1 METETTLNRSADH
14 GAGPDHTYQDHHSNE
29 HDHDHH
35 HHDHDDDDH
44 DHDHAAGPGE
54 YVRLGVMALIIIA
67 SLTGWWRSFMDR
79 DWLAFA
85 GTVIGGFPIY
95 KEAWENLLK
104 RRMTMELSMT
114 IALVAALAIGQFF
127 TAIVIAFFVLF
138 AELLEGYTVGGGR
151 KAIQKLIDALPRQV
165 TVRRDGRE
173 QQLSADSLTPGETIV
188 IRPGER
194 IPVDGIVVKG
204 ASFVDQSSITGESLP
219 VEKVESAK
227 VFAGT
232 INKNGVLE
240 VSVERVGRDTTF
252 GKIIQVV
259 EQAEKSKAPVERI
272 ADRLAA
278 GLVYFAF
285 GAAVLTFLVTR
296 NLTATIAV
304 IIVAGAC
311 GVAAGTPLAILAGI
325 GSAARRGIIVKGGLY
340 LEKLAEIDT
349 IVLDK
354 TGTLTLGV
362 PEVTGVHV
370 ANGITEETVLLNAAI
385 AEQHSEHPLG
395 EAIVRAAK
403 NRQLSWPQYSDLRYV
418 PGKGLSCRDGANQIT
433 VGTATFL
440 EENGVRIDSSGAAL
454 PLLKPGESPVYVAR
468 DTTLLGTISLADRL
482 RSEAI
487 QAITELNAQG
497 YRTLL
502 LTGDSTDIATTIG
515 QQLGVEEAKGDLLP
529 EQKLDVIRNLLKGG
543 RKVAMVGD
551 GINDAP
557 ALAEATVGIAMGG
570 GTDVALETADITLM
584 TADLSRL
591 VEVFQIAKRCYRVIM
606 FNFWGTIAVD
616 TMGIALAFLGLL
628 APIVAALIHVGSELT
643 FILNSARLFRS
654 GLAKGRNGEWANGR
668 DGERATGRIDDCH
681 EVA

>member
-1 METETTLNRSADH
+1 MKTTGKTMDSAGQSAEESYHHHPHTHAQVHDH
-14 GAGPDHTYQDHHSNE
+14 DEHNHEG
-29 HDHDHH
+29 HDHDHQTGT
-35 HHDHDDDDH
+35 
-44 DHDHAAGPGE
+44 AE
-54 YVRLGVMALIIIA
+54 YIRLGLMGIIVVA
-67 SLTGWWRSFMDR
+67 SLTGWWRPFMNR

-95 KEAWENLLK
+95 QEAWENLRK

-114 IALVAALAIGQFF
+114 IALLSALAIGQFF

-138 AELLEGYTVGGGR
+138 AESLEGYTVGGGR
-151 KAIQKLIDALPRQV
+151 RAIGKLINALPRHV
-165 TVRRDGRE
+165 TVRRNGQE
-173 QQLSADSLTPGETIV
+173 SELKAEELSIGEVIV

-194 IPVDGIVVKG
+194 IPVDGTVIKG
-204 ASFVDQSSITGESLP
+204 SSYVDQSSITGESLP
-219 VEKVESAK
+219 IEKTGQSK

-240 VSVERVGRDTTF
+240 VSVERVGGDTTF

-259 EQAEKSKAPVERI
+259 EQAEKSKAPVQRI

-278 GLVYFAF
+278 GLVYFAL
-285 GAAVLTFLVTR
+285 GAAVLTFLITR

-349 IVLDK
+349 IILDK
-354 TGTLTLGV
+354 TGTLTMGV
-362 PEVTGVHV
+362 PEVTDIRV
-370 ANGITEETVLLNAAI
+370 ADGATEREVLENAAI
-385 AEQHSEHPLG
+385 AEQHSEHPIG
-395 EAIVRAAK
+395 EAVIRKSRAAK
-403 NRQLSWPQYSDLRYV
+403 VSLREYSDLQYS
-418 PGKGLSCRDGANQIT
+418 PGKGVTCLDRGSKVV
-433 VGTATFL
+433 VGTRTLL
-440 EENGVRIDSSGAAL
+440 EENGINANGAASFQSDT
-454 PLLKPGESPVYVAR
+454 KPGETLVYVGR
-468 DTTLLGTISLADRL
+468 NKTVLGALTIADQL

-487 QAITELNAQG
+487 RAVDQLKKQG
-497 YRTLL
+497 YRTVLL
-502 LTGDSTDIATTIG
+502 SGDSSEAASAIG
-515 QQLGVEEAKGDLLP
+515 AQLGVHQAIGNLLP
-529 EQKLDVIRNLLKGG
+529 EQKLEKVRELLQQG

-551 GINDAP
+551 GVNDAP

-584 TADLSRL
+584 TSDLSRL
-591 VEVFQIAKRCYRVIM
+591 SEVLGIAKRCYRVIM

-616 TMGIALAFLGLL
+616 TLGIVLAFCGLL
-628 APIVAALIHVGSELT
+628 APIIAALIHVGSELA

-654 GLAKGRNGEWANGR
+654 PVRR
-668 DGERATGRIDDCH
+668 
-681 EVA
+681 

>member
-1 METETTLNRSADH
+1 METTSKTIDSAGQVANDCH
-14 GAGPDHTYQDHHSNE
+14 E
-29 HDHDHH
+29 HDPHSHGHH
-35 HHDHDDDDH
+35 RDHDDHNHDDH
-44 DHDHAAGPGE
+44 DHGTGTAE
-54 YVRLGVMALIIIA
+54 YVRLGLMGIIVVA
-67 SLTGWWRSFMDR
+67 SLTGWWHPFMDR

-114 IALVAALAIGQFF
+114 IALLSALAIGQFF

-151 KAIQKLIDALPRQV
+151 RAIEKLINALPRHV
-165 TVRRDGRE
+165 TVRRNGQERE
-173 QQLSADSLTPGETIV
+173 LKAEELSAGEVIV
-188 IRPGER
+188 IRPGES
-194 IPVDGIVVKG
+194 IPVDGTVTKG
-204 ASFVDQSSITGESLP
+204 SSYVDQSSITGESLP
-219 VEKVESAK
+219 IEKTEQSK

-259 EQAEKSKAPVERI
+259 EQAEKSKAPVQRI

-278 GLVYFAF
+278 GLVYFAL
-285 GAAVLTFLVTR
+285 GAAILTFVVTR

-340 LEKLAEIDT
+340 LEKLADIDT

-354 TGTLTLGV
+354 TGTLTIGV
-362 PEVTGVHV
+362 PEVTGIQV
-370 ANGITEETVLLNAAI
+370 ANGATENEVLQNAAI
-385 AEQHSEHPLG
+385 AEQHSEHPIG
-395 EAIVRAAK
+395 EAIIRKARTAK
-403 NRQLSWPQYSDLRYV
+403 LSLRGYSDLRYI
-418 PGKGLSCRDGANQIT
+418 PGKGLTCLDAGSKIV
-433 VGTATFL
+433 VGTRTLL
-440 EENGVRIDSSGAAL
+440 EENGIRVDTNGDGSYLNAT
-454 PLLKPGESPVYVAR
+454 KPGETLVYVGR
-468 DTTLLGTISLADRL
+468 NTTVLGALSIADQL

-487 QAITELNAQG
+487 QAVDDLKRQG

-502 LTGDSTDIATTIG
+502 LSGDSSEVASAIG
-515 QQLGVEEAKGDLLP
+515 AQLGVREAIGNLLP
-529 EQKLDVIRNLLKGG
+529 EQKLEKVRELLQQG

-551 GINDAP
+551 GVNDAP

-570 GTDVALETADITLM
+570 GSDVALETADVTLM
-584 TADLSRL
+584 TSDLSRL
-591 VEVFQIAKRCYRVIM
+591 TEVFGIAKRCYRVIM

-616 TMGIALAFLGLL
+616 TLGIGLAFFGLL
-628 APIVAALIHVGSELT
+628 APIIASLIHVGSELA

-654 GLAKGRNGEWANGR
+654 SVQA
-668 DGERATGRIDDCH
+668 
-681 EVA
+681 

>member
-1 METETTLNRSADH
+1 MKTTSKTIDSAEQASAD
-14 GAGPDHTYQDHHSNE
+14 GRV
-29 HDHDHH
+29 HDHPDPHSHGHH
-35 HHDHDDDDH
+35 QHDDH
-44 DHDHAAGPGE
+44 DHDDHDHETGTTE
-54 YVRLGVMALIIIA
+54 YLRLGLMAIIVIA
-67 SLTGWWRSFMDR
+67 SLTGWWRPFMNR

-114 IALVAALAIGQFF
+114 IALLSALAIGQFF

-151 KAIQKLIDALPRQV
+151 RAIGKLINALPRHV
-165 TVRRDGRE
+165 TVRRNGQE
-173 QQLSADSLTPGETIV
+173 SELKAEELSAGEVIV

-194 IPVDGIVVKG
+194 IPVDGTVIKG
-204 ASFVDQSSITGESLP
+204 SSYVDQSSITGESLP
-219 VEKVESAK
+219 IEKTEQSK

-259 EQAEKSKAPVERI
+259 EQAEKSKAPVQRI

-278 GLVYFAF
+278 GLVYFAL
-285 GAAVLTFLVTR
+285 AAAILTFLITR

-340 LEKLAEIDT
+340 LEKLADIDT

-354 TGTLTLGV
+354 TGTLTMGV
-362 PEVTGVHV
+362 PEVTGIRV
-370 ANGITEETVLLNAAI
+370 ADGATEKEVLQTAAI
-385 AEQHSEHPLG
+385 AEQHSEHPIG
-395 EAIVRAAK
+395 EAIIRKARTAK
-403 NRQLSWPQYSDLRYV
+403 LTLREYSDLRYI
-418 PGKGLSCRDGANQIT
+418 PGKGLTCLDAGSKIV
-433 VGTATFL
+433 VGTRTLL
-440 EENGVRIDSSGAAL
+440 EENGIRFGENGAGS
-454 PLLKPGESPVYVAR
+454 LLNDTKPGETLVYVGRNMTAVGAI
-468 DTTLLGTISLADRL
+468 TVADQL
-482 RSEAI
+482 RSEASR
-487 QAITELNAQG
+487 AVSELKRKG
-497 YRTLL
+497 YRTILL
-502 LTGDSTDIATTIG
+502 SGDSVEASSAVG
-515 QQLGVEEAKGDLLP
+515 AQLGVHESIGNLLP
-529 EQKLDVIRNLLKGG
+529 EQKLEKVRELLRQG

-551 GINDAP
+551 GVNDAP

-584 TADLSRL
+584 TSDLSRL
-591 VEVFQIAKRCYRVIM
+591 TEVFAIAKRCYRVII

-616 TMGIALAFLGLL
+616 TLGIALAFLGLL
-628 APIVAALIHVGSELT
+628 SPIIAALIHVGSELT

-654 GLAKGRNGEWANGR
+654 SIR
-668 DGERATGRIDDCH
+668 
-681 EVA
+681 

>member
-1 METETTLNRSADH
+1 METETRINRSTDHAD
-14 GAGPDHTYQDHHSNE
+14 GPEHTYQDHHSNK

-35 HHDHDDDDH
+35 HHDRDDDHH

-54 YVRLGVMALIIIA
+54 YVRLGVLALIVIA

-104 RRMTMELSMT
+104 KRMTMELSMT

-151 KAIQKLIDALPRQV
+151 KAIEKLIDALPRQV

-173 QQLSADSLTPGETIV
+173 QPLSAEALAPGETI
-188 IRPGER
+188 IIHPGER
-194 IPVDGIVVKG
+194 IPVDGVVVKG
-204 ASFVDQSSITGESLP
+204 TSYVDQSSITGESLP
-219 VEKVESAK
+219 VEKVESSK

-240 VSVERVGRDTTF
+240 VRVERVGRDTTF

-354 TGTLTLGV
+354 TGTLTLGI
-362 PEVTGVHV
+362 PEVTGVHS
-370 ANGITEETVLLNAAI
+370 ANGISEETVLLNAAI

-395 EAIVRAAK
+395 EAIVRTAK
-403 NRQLSWPQYSDLRYV
+403 DRKLALRQYADLRYV
-418 PGKGLSCRDGANQIT
+418 PGKGLTCRDGADQII

-440 EENGVRIDSSGAAL
+440 EENRIRIANAL
-454 PLLKPGESPVYVAR
+454 AGGQPLKPGETLVYVGR

-482 RSEAI
+482 RKEAI
-487 QAITELNAQG
+487 QTITELKGQG

-502 LTGDSTDIATTIG
+502 LTGDSAEVASTIG
-515 QQLGVEEAKGDLLP
+515 QQLGVHEAKGDLLP
-529 EQKLDVIRNLLKGG
+529 EQKLEIIRNLLKEG

-591 VEVFQIAKRCYRVIM
+591 VEVFRIAKRCYRVIM

-616 TMGIALAFLGLL
+616 TLGIVLAFLGLL

-643 FILNSARLFRS
+643 FILNSARLFR
-654 GLAKGRNGEWANGR
+654 GRSANGR
-668 DGERATGRIDDCH
+668 RRDAIPLIR
-681 EVA
+681 

>member
-1 METETTLNRSADH
+1 M
-14 GAGPDHTYQDHHSNE
+14 GIIVVAG
-29 HDHDHH
+29 
-35 HHDHDDDDH
+35 
-44 DHDHAAGPGE
+44 
-54 YVRLGVMALIIIA
+54 
-67 SLTGWWRSFMDR
+67 LTGWWRPFMDR

-114 IALVAALAIGQFF
+114 IALLSALAIGQFF

-151 KAIQKLIDALPRQV
+151 RAIEKLINALPRHV
-165 TVRRDGRE
+165 TVRRNGQE
-173 QQLSADSLTPGETIV
+173 SELKVEELSAGEVIV

-194 IPVDGIVVKG
+194 IPVDGTVTKG
-204 ASFVDQSSITGESLP
+204 NGYVDQSSVTGESLP
-219 VEKVESAK
+219 VEKTEQSQ

-240 VSVERVGRDTTF
+240 VCVERIGRDTTF

-259 EQAEKSKAPVERI
+259 EQAQKSKAPVQRI

-278 GLVYFAF
+278 GLVYFAL
-285 GAAVLTFLVTR
+285 AAAILTFIVTR

-340 LEKLAEIDT
+340 LEKLVEIDT

-354 TGTLTLGV
+354 TGTLTMGV
-362 PEVTGVHV
+362 PEVTGIRV
-370 ANGITEETVLLNAAI
+370 ADGATEHEVLENAAI

-395 EAIVRAAK
+395 EAIIRKAK
-403 NRQLSWPQYSDLRYV
+403 TAKLSVCEYSDLQYN
-418 PGKGLSCRDGANQIT
+418 PGKGLTCLNDGSKIV
-433 VGTATFL
+433 VGTRTLL
-440 EENGVRIDSSGAAL
+440 EENGIRSEINGAGSVRTETN
-454 PLLKPGESPVYVAR
+454 PGETLVYVGR
-468 DTTLLGTISLADRL
+468 NSTLLGALTVADQL

-487 QAITELNAQG
+487 QAVDELKRQG
-497 YRTLL
+497 YRTILL
-502 LTGDSTDIATTIG
+502 SGDSAEAASAIG
-515 QQLGVEEAKGDLLP
+515 TQLGVHEAIGNLLP
-529 EQKLDVIRNLLKGG
+529 EQKLEHVRELLRQG

-551 GINDAP
+551 GVNDAP

-584 TADLSRL
+584 TSDLSRL
-591 VEVFQIAKRCYRVIM
+591 TEVFGIAKRCYRIIK
-606 FNFWGTIAVD
+606 FNFWGTIVVD
-616 TMGIALAFLGLL
+616 TLGIALAFFGLL
-628 APIVAALIHVGSELT
+628 APIIAALIHVGSELA

-654 GLAKGRNGEWANGR
+654 SLRS
-668 DGERATGRIDDCH
+668 
-681 EVA
+681 

>member
-1 METETTLNRSADH
+1 M
-14 GAGPDHTYQDHHSNE
+14 G
-29 HDHDHH
+29 
-35 HHDHDDDDH
+35 
-44 DHDHAAGPGE
+44 
-54 YVRLGVMALIIIA
+54 IIVVA
-67 SLTGWWRSFMDR
+67 SLTGWWRLFMDR

-95 KEAWENLLK
+95 QEAWENLRK

-114 IALVAALAIGQFF
+114 IALLSALAIGQFF

-151 KAIQKLIDALPRQV
+151 RAIEKLINALPRHV
-165 TVRRDGRE
+165 TVRRNGQESELPADE
-173 QQLSADSLTPGETIV
+173 LSTGEVIV

-194 IPVDGIVVKG
+194 IPVDGTVIKG
-204 ASFVDQSSITGESLP
+204 SSYVDQSSITGESLP
-219 VEKVESAK
+219 IEKTGQSK

-259 EQAEKSKAPVERI
+259 EQAEKSKAPVQRI

-278 GLVYFAF
+278 GLVYFAL

-349 IVLDK
+349 IILDK
-354 TGTLTLGV
+354 TGTLTMGI
-362 PEVTGVHV
+362 PEVTGIRVTDG
-370 ANGITEETVLLNAAI
+370 ATEREVLENAAI
-385 AEQHSEHPLG
+385 AEQHSEHPIG
-395 EAIVRAAK
+395 EAVIRKSRAAK
-403 NRQLSWPQYSDLRYV
+403 VSLREYSDLQYI
-418 PGKGLSCRDGANQIT
+418 PGKGVTCLDRGSKVV
-433 VGTATFL
+433 VGTRTLL
-440 EENGVRIDSSGAAL
+440 EENGIDANGAASFQSDT
-454 PLLKPGESPVYVAR
+454 KPGETLVYVGR
-468 DTTLLGTISLADRL
+468 NKTVLGALTIADQL

-487 QAITELNAQG
+487 QAVDQLKKQG
-497 YRTLL
+497 YRTILL
-502 LTGDSTDIATTIG
+502 SGDSSEAASAIG
-515 QQLGVEEAKGDLLP
+515 AQLGVHEAIGNLLP
-529 EQKLDVIRNLLKGG
+529 EQKLEKVRELLQQG

-551 GINDAP
+551 GVNDGP

-584 TADLSRL
+584 TSDLSRL
-591 VEVFQIAKRCYRVIM
+591 SEVLGIAKRCYRVIM

-616 TMGIALAFLGLL
+616 TLGIVLAFCGLL
-628 APIVAALIHVGSELT
+628 APIIAALIHVGSELA

-654 GLAKGRNGEWANGR
+654 PIRS
-668 DGERATGRIDDCH
+668 
-681 EVA
+681 

>member
-1 METETTLNRSADH
+1 METEVTHDSRAQNQHPYDH
-14 GAGPDHTYQDHHSNE
+14 GHHP
-29 HDHDHH
+29 DHDHH
-35 HHDHDDDDH
+35 DDHEHGH
-44 DHDHAAGPGE
+44 DHDHAAGSTE
-54 YVRLGVMALIIIA
+54 YVRLGLMALIVIA
-67 SLTGWWRSFMDR
+67 SLTGWWRAFMDR

-85 GTVIGGFPIY
+85 GTIIGGFPIY

-127 TAIVIAFFVLF
+127 TAMVIAFFVLF

-151 KAIQKLIDALPRQV
+151 RAIEKLINALPREV
-165 TVRRDGRE
+165 TVRRDGQE
-173 QQLSADSLTPGETIV
+173 QQLAADALSPGETIV

-194 IPVDGIVVKG
+194 IPVDGIVIKG
-204 ASFVDQSSITGESLP
+204 TSFVDQSAITGESMP
-219 VEKVESAK
+219 VEKVEQTG
-227 VFAGT
+227 VLAGT

-240 VSVERVGRDTTF
+240 VRVQRVGRDTTF

-259 EQAEKSKAPVERI
+259 EEAEKSKAPVERV

-285 GAAVLTFLVTR
+285 GAAVLTFIVTR

-362 PEVTGVHV
+362 PEV
-370 ANGITEETVLLNAAI
+370 AGIQGATHTAEETVLQNAAI

-395 EAIVRAAK
+395 EAIMRAAK
-403 NRQLSWPQYSDLRYV
+403 SRNLPLRQYSDLRYV
-418 PGKGLSCRDGANQIT
+418 PGKGLSCRDDASTIT
-433 VGTATFL
+433 VGTAAFL
-440 EENGVRIDSSGAAL
+440 EQNGIKTDSAQTRL
-454 PLLKPGESPVYVAR
+454 QPLKPGESLVYVGR
-468 DTTLLGTISLADRL
+468 DKTFLGTISLADRL
-482 RSEAI
+482 RDEAI
-487 QAITELNAQG
+487 QAIAELKAQG

-502 LTGDSTDIATTIG
+502 LTGDGASIASAIG
-515 QQLGVEEAKGDLLP
+515 QQLGVDEAKGDVLP
-529 EQKLDVIRNLLKGG
+529 EQKLARIRELLGEG

-591 VEVFQIAKRCYRVIM
+591 AEVFRIARRCYRVIM

-616 TMGIALAFLGLL
+616 TFGIVLAFLGLL
-628 APIVAALIHVGSELT
+628 APIVAALIHVGSELM
-643 FILNSARLFRS
+643 FILNSARLFGS
-654 GLAKGRNGEWANGR
+654 QHSK
-668 DGERATGRIDDCH
+668 
-681 EVA
+681 

>member
-1 METETTLNRSADH
+1 MKTTSKTIDSACQVADDSHEGDLHSH
-14 GAGPDHTYQDHHSNE
+14 G
-29 HDHDHH
+29 H
-35 HHDHDDDDH
+35 HHDHDDHHHDDH
-44 DHDHAAGPGE
+44 DHGTGTAE
-54 YVRLGVMALIIIA
+54 YVRLGLMGVIVVA
-67 SLTGWWRSFMDR
+67 SLTGWWRPFMDR

-114 IALVAALAIGQFF
+114 IALLSALAIGQFF
-127 TAIVIAFFVLF
+127 TAMVIAFFVLF

-151 KAIQKLIDALPRQV
+151 RAIEKLINALPRQV
-165 TVRRDGRE
+165 TVRRNGQERE
-173 QQLSADSLTPGETIV
+173 LRVEELSGGEVIV

-194 IPVDGIVVKG
+194 IPVDGTVTKG
-204 ASFVDQSSITGESLP
+204 TSYVDQSSITGESLP
-219 VEKVESAK
+219 IEKTEQSK

-259 EQAEKSKAPVERI
+259 EQAEKSKAPVQRI

-278 GLVYFAF
+278 GLVYFAL
-285 GAAVLTFLVTR
+285 GAAILTFVVTR

-340 LEKLAEIDT
+340 LEKLADIDT

-354 TGTLTLGV
+354 TGTLTIGI
-362 PEVTGVHV
+362 PEVTGIQA
-370 ANGITEETVLLNAAI
+370 ANGATENEVLQNAAI
-385 AEQHSEHPLG
+385 AEQHSEHPIG
-395 EAIVRAAK
+395 EAIIRKARTAK
-403 NRQLSWPQYSDLRYV
+403 LSLREYSDLRYI
-418 PGKGLSCRDGANQIT
+418 PGKGLTCLDAGSKIV
-433 VGTATFL
+433 VGTRTLL
-440 EENGVRIDSSGAAL
+440 EENGIRFDTNGDGSFVNAT
-454 PLLKPGESPVYVAR
+454 KPGETLVYVGR
-468 DTTLLGTISLADRL
+468 NKTVLGALSVADQL
-482 RSEAI
+482 RREAI
-487 QAITELNAQG
+487 QAVDDLKRQG

-502 LTGDSTDIATTIG
+502 LSGDSSEVAAAIG
-515 QQLGVEEAKGDLLP
+515 AQLGVHEAIGNLLP
-529 EQKLDVIRNLLKGG
+529 EQKLEKVRELLQQG

-551 GINDAP
+551 GVNDAP

-570 GTDVALETADITLM
+570 GTDVALETADVTLM
-584 TADLSRL
+584 TSDLSRL
-591 VEVFQIAKRCYRVIM
+591 TEVFGIAKRCYRVIM

-616 TMGIALAFLGLL
+616 TLGIGLAFFGLL
-628 APIVAALIHVGSELT
+628 APIIAALIHVGSELA

-654 GLAKGRNGEWANGR
+654 SVQG
-668 DGERATGRIDDCH
+668 
-681 EVA
+681 

>member
-1 METETTLNRSADH
+1 M
-14 GAGPDHTYQDHHSNE
+14 G
-29 HDHDHH
+29 
-35 HHDHDDDDH
+35 
-44 DHDHAAGPGE
+44 
-54 YVRLGVMALIIIA
+54 LIVVA
-67 SLTGWWRSFMDR
+67 SLTGWWRPFMDR

-114 IALVAALAIGQFF
+114 IALLSALAIGQFF

-151 KAIQKLIDALPRQV
+151 RAIEKLINALPRHV
-165 TVRRDGRE
+165 TVRRNGQERE
-173 QQLSADSLTPGETIV
+173 LKVEELSAGEVIV

-194 IPVDGIVVKG
+194 IPVDGTVTKG
-204 ASFVDQSSITGESLP
+204 SSYVDQSSITGESLP
-219 VEKVESAK
+219 IEKTEQSK

-259 EQAEKSKAPVERI
+259 EQAEKSKAPVQRI

-278 GLVYFAF
+278 GLVYFAL
-285 GAAVLTFLVTR
+285 AAAILTFLVTR

-340 LEKLAEIDT
+340 LERLADIDT

-354 TGTLTLGV
+354 TGTLTMGI
-362 PEVTGVHV
+362 PEVTGILI
-370 ANGITEETVLLNAAI
+370 ANGATENEVLQNAAI
-385 AEQHSEHPLG
+385 AEQHSEHPIG
-395 EAIVRAAK
+395 EAIIRKARTAK
-403 NRQLSWPQYSDLRYV
+403 LSLREYSDLRYI
-418 PGKGLSCRDGANQIT
+418 PGKGLTCLDAGSKIV
-433 VGTATFL
+433 VGTQTLL
-440 EENGVRIDSSGAAL
+440 EENGIRFDTNGDGSFLNAT
-454 PLLKPGESPVYVAR
+454 KPGETLVYVGR
-468 DTTLLGTISLADRL
+468 NTTVLGALSIADQL
-482 RSEAI
+482 RREAI
-487 QAITELNAQG
+487 QAVDDLKRQG

-502 LTGDSTDIATTIG
+502 LSGDSSEAASAIG
-515 QQLGVEEAKGDLLP
+515 AQLGVHEAIGNLLP
-529 EQKLDVIRNLLKGG
+529 EQKLEKVRELLRQG

-551 GINDAP
+551 GVNDAP

-584 TADLSRL
+584 TSDLSRL
-591 VEVFQIAKRCYRVIM
+591 TEVFGIAKRCYRVIM
-606 FNFWGTIAVD
+606 FNFWGTITVD
-616 TMGIALAFLGLL
+616 TLGIGLAFFGLL
-628 APIVAALIHVGSELT
+628 APIIAALIHVGSELA

-654 GLAKGRNGEWANGR
+654 SVQ
-668 DGERATGRIDDCH
+668 D
-681 EVA
+681 

>member
-1 METETTLNRSADH
+1 MKTELADAVPARNQH
-14 GAGPDHTYQDHHSNE
+14 P
-29 HDHDHH
+29 HDHDHDE
-35 HHDHDDDDH
+35 HDHHEDGH
-44 DHDHAAGPGE
+44 DHDHAAGPTE
-54 YVRLGVMALIIIA
+54 YVRLGIMGLIVIA
-67 SLTGWWRSFMDR
+67 SLTGWWRAFMDR

-85 GTVIGGFPIY
+85 GTIIGGFPIY

-104 RRMTMELSMT
+104 KRMTMELSMT
-114 IALVAALAIGQFF
+114 IALLAALAIGQFF

-151 KAIQKLIDALPRQV
+151 KAIEKLIDALPRQV

-173 QQLSADSLTPGETIV
+173 QQVAADALSAGETIV

-194 IPVDGIVVKG
+194 IPVDGMVTKG
-204 ASFVDQSSITGESLP
+204 SSFVDQSSITGESLP
-219 VEKVESAK
+219 VEKVEHAD

-240 VSVERVGRDTTF
+240 VSVQRVGRDTTF

-259 EQAEKSKAPVERI
+259 EEAEKAKAPVQRV

-285 GAAVLTFLVTR
+285 GAAVLTFIVTR
-296 NLTATIAV
+296 NLTSTIAV

-362 PEVTGVHV
+362 PEVTGVRG
-370 ANGITEETVLLNAAI
+370 AAGTSEETVLQNAAI

-395 EAIVRAAK
+395 EAIVREAK
-403 NRQLSWPQYSDLRYV
+403 NRKLSLRQYSDLRYV
-418 PGKGLSCRDGANQIT
+418 PGKGLSCRDDASTIT
-433 VGTATFL
+433 VGAAAFL
-440 EENGVRIDSSGAAL
+440 EENGIQIDSAQKRL
-454 PLLKPGESPVYVAR
+454 QELKPAESLVYVGR
-468 DTTLLGTISLADRL
+468 DKTLLGTISLADRL
-482 RSEAI
+482 RDEAI
-487 QAITELNAQG
+487 KTITQLKAQG

-502 LTGDSTDIATTIG
+502 LTGDSADIASTIG
-515 QQLGVEEAKGDLLP
+515 QQLGVDEAQGGLLP
-529 EQKLDVIRNLLKGG
+529 EEKLAKIRELLGQG

-591 VEVFQIAKRCYRVIM
+591 GEVFGIARRCYRVIM
-606 FNFWGTIAVD
+606 FNFWATIAVD
-616 TMGIALAFLGLL
+616 TLGIVLAFLGFL
-628 APIVAALIHVGSELT
+628 APIVAALIHVGSELA
-643 FILNSARLFRS
+643 FILNSARLF
-654 GLAKGRNGEWANGR
+654 GK
-668 DGERATGRIDDCH
+668 ER
-681 EVA
+681 

>member
-1 METETTLNRSADH
+1 MKTELADAVP
-14 GAGPDHTYQDHHSNE
+14 GRNHHPHDYGHN
-29 HDHDHH
+29 HDHDESDRHEH
-35 HHDHDDDDH
+35 GHDHN
-44 DHDHAAGPGE
+44 HAAGTGE
-54 YVRLGVMALIIIA
+54 YVRLGVMALIVIA
-67 SLTGWWRSFMDR
+67 SLTGWWRAFMDR
-79 DWLAFA
+79 DWLAFS
-85 GTVIGGFPIY
+85 GTLIGGFPIY

-114 IALVAALAIGQFF
+114 IALLAALAIGQFF

-138 AELLEGYTVGGGR
+138 AELLEGYTVGAGR
-151 KAIQKLIDALPRQV
+151 KAIEKLIDSLPRQV
-165 TVRRDGRE
+165 TVRRNGQE
-173 QQLSADSLTPGETIV
+173 QQLAADALSPEETIV

-194 IPVDGIVVKG
+194 IPVDGTVIKG

-219 VEKVESAK
+219 VEKVEQTN
-227 VFAGT
+227 VFAGS

-240 VSVERVGRDTTF
+240 VRVQRVGRDTTF
-252 GKIIQVV
+252 GRIIQVV
-259 EQAEKSKAPVERI
+259 EEAEKSKAPVERV

-285 GAAVLTFLVTR
+285 GAAVLTFIVTR

-349 IVLDK
+349 VVLDK
-354 TGTLTLGV
+354 TGTLTLGI
-362 PEVTGVHV
+362 PEVTGVSG
-370 ANGITEETVLLNAAI
+370 ATGTAEETVLLNAAI

-395 EAIVRAAK
+395 EAIVREAK
-403 NRQLSWPQYSDLRYV
+403 NRKLSLRQYSDLQYV
-418 PGKGLSCRDGANQIT
+418 PGKGLSCRDGASTIM
-433 VGTATFL
+433 VGGAAFL
-440 EENGVRIDSSGAAL
+440 KENGIQIDSAQNRL
-454 PLLKPGESPVYVAR
+454 QELKPGESLVYVGR
-468 DTTLLGTISLADRL
+468 DKTLLGTISLADRL
-482 RSEAI
+482 RDEAI
-487 QAITELNAQG
+487 KTITQLKAQG

-502 LTGDSTDIATTIG
+502 LTGDRADIASTIG
-515 QQLGVEEAKGDLLP
+515 QQLGVDEAQGGLLP
-529 EQKLDVIRNLLKGG
+529 EQKLAKIRELLEQG

-570 GTDVALETADITLM
+570 GTAVALETADITLM

-591 VEVFQIAKRCYRVIM
+591 GEVFGIARRCHRVIM

-616 TMGIALAFLGLL
+616 TLGIVLAFLGFL
-628 APIVAALIHVGSELT
+628 APIVAALIHVASELT
-643 FILNSARLFRS
+643 FILNSARLFGGQQS
-654 GLAKGRNGEWANGR
+654 K
-668 DGERATGRIDDCH
+668 
-681 EVA
+681 

>member
-1 METETTLNRSADH
+1 MKTQLAEETLV
-14 GAGPDHTYQDHHSNE
+14 PDHHPHDDHDR

-35 HHDHDDDDH
+35 DH
-44 DHDHAAGPGE
+44 DHDHAAGPAE
-54 YVRLGVMALIIIA
+54 YVRLGVMALIVVA
-67 SLTGWWRSFMDR
+67 SLIGWWRPFMNR

-85 GTVIGGFPIY
+85 GTIIGGFPIY

-104 RRMTMELSMT
+104 CRMTMELSMT
-114 IALVAALAIGQFF
+114 IALLSALAIGQFF

-151 KAIQKLIDALPRQV
+151 RAIEQLLYTLPRRV
-165 TVRRDGRE
+165 TVRRNGE
-173 QQLSADSLTPGETIV
+173 ESELSAEELALGDTIV

-194 IPVDGIVVKG
+194 IPVDGVVNKG
-204 ASFVDQSSITGESLP
+204 SSYVDQSSITGESLP
-219 VEKVESAK
+219 VEKTEQSK

-252 GKIIQVV
+252 GRIIQVV
-259 EQAEKSKAPVERI
+259 EQAEKSKAPVQRI

-278 GLVYFAF
+278 GLVYFALA
-285 GAAVLTFLVTR
+285 AAVLTFIVTH
-296 NLTATIAV
+296 NLTSTIAV

-325 GSAARRGIIVKGGLY
+325 GSAARRGIVVKGGLY

-354 TGTLTLGV
+354 TGTLTMGV
-362 PEVTGVHV
+362 PAVTGIRAVDG
-370 ANGITEETVLLNAAI
+370 ATDRDVLESAAI

-395 EAIVRAAK
+395 EAIVRKARAE
-403 NRQLSWPQYSDLRYV
+403 QLSISEYSGLQYI
-418 PGKGLSCRDGANQIT
+418 PGKGLICFFAGSKIV
-433 VGTATFL
+433 VGTRALL
-440 EENGVRIDSSGAAL
+440 EENGVSFEPKSLENGI
-454 PLLKPGESPVYVAR
+454 KPGETLVFVGR
-468 DTTLLGTISLADRL
+468 DLRLLGSLTVADRL
-482 RSEAI
+482 RDEAI
-487 QAITELNAQG
+487 DAVAELKQKG
-497 YRTLL
+497 YRTVL
-502 LTGDSTDIATTIG
+502 LTGDSSEAASAIG
-515 QQLGVEEAKGDLLP
+515 DRLGVHEAIGNLLPDEKLQKIRDLL
-529 EQKLDVIRNLLKGG
+529 RRGH
-543 RKVAMVGD
+543 KVAMVGD

-584 TADLSRL
+584 TSDLSRL
-591 VEVFQIAKRCYRVIM
+591 VEVLDIAKRCYGVIM

-616 TMGIALAFLGLL
+616 TAGIMLAFFGLL
-628 APIVAALIHVGSELT
+628 APIVAALIHVGSELA

-654 GLAKGRNGEWANGR
+654 RLQE
-668 DGERATGRIDDCH
+668 H
-681 EVA
+681 

>member
-1 METETTLNRSADH
+1 MKTELADTVPGENQHPQEH
-14 GAGPDHTYQDHHSNE
+14 G
-29 HDHDHH
+29 HDHDHDEH
-35 HHDHDDDDH
+35 DHHDQSH
-44 DHDHAAGPGE
+44 DHNHNAGTSE

-67 SLTGWWRSFMDR
+67 SLTGWWRAFLDR

-85 GTVIGGFPIY
+85 GTIIGGFPIY

-114 IALVAALAIGQFF
+114 IALLAALAIGQFF

-151 KAIQKLIDALPRQV
+151 KAIQKLVDALPRQV
-165 TVRRDGRE
+165 TVRRNGQE
-173 QQLSADSLTPGETIV
+173 QQLAADALSPGETIV

-194 IPVDGIVVKG
+194 IPVDGTVIKG

-219 VEKVESAK
+219 VEKVEQSN

-240 VSVERVGRDTTF
+240 VSVQRVGRDTTF

-259 EQAEKSKAPVERI
+259 EEAEKSKAPVERV

-285 GAAVLTFLVTR
+285 GAAVLTFIVTR

-354 TGTLTLGV
+354 TGTLTLGL
-362 PEVTGVHV
+362 PEVTGINGV
-370 ANGITEETVLLNAAI
+370 AGIPEETVLQNAAI

-395 EAIVRAAK
+395 EAIIRAAK
-403 NRQLSWPQYSDLRYV
+403 TRKLTLRQYSDLRYV
-418 PGKGLSCRDGANQIT
+418 PGKGLSCRDGASAIM
-433 VGTATFL
+433 VGTAAFL
-440 EENGVRIDSSGAAL
+440 EENGIQTDSAL
-454 PLLKPGESPVYVAR
+454 DRLQLLKPGESLVYVGR
-468 DTTLLGTISLADRL
+468 DKTLLGTISLADRL
-482 RSEAI
+482 RDEAI
-487 QAITELNAQG
+487 EAIAELKAHR

-502 LTGDSTDIATTIG
+502 LTGDSDDIASTIG
-515 QQLGVEEAKGDLLP
+515 QQLGVDEAKGDLLP
-529 EQKLDVIRNLLKGG
+529 EQKLAEIRELLAQG

-591 VEVFQIAKRCYRVIM
+591 GDVFRIARRCYRVIM
-606 FNFWGTIAVD
+606 FNFWGTIAID
-616 TMGIALAFLGLL
+616 TLGIVLAFLGLL
-628 APIVAALIHVGSELT
+628 APIIAALIHVGSELT
-643 FILNSARLFRS
+643 FILNSARLFRK
-654 GLAKGRNGEWANGR
+654 A
-668 DGERATGRIDDCH
+668 
-681 EVA
+681 

>member
-1 METETTLNRSADH
+1 
-14 GAGPDHTYQDHHSNE
+14 
-29 HDHDHH
+29 
-35 HHDHDDDDH
+35 
-44 DHDHAAGPGE
+44 
-54 YVRLGVMALIIIA
+54 
-67 SLTGWWRSFMDR
+67 
-79 DWLAFA
+79 
-85 GTVIGGFPIY
+85 
-95 KEAWENLLK
+95 
-104 RRMTMELSMT
+104 MTMELSMT
-114 IALVAALAIGQFF
+114 IALLAALAIGQFF

-138 AELLEGYTVGGGR
+138 AELLEDYTVGGGR
-151 KAIQKLIDALPRQV
+151 KAIEKLIDALPRQV
-165 TVRRDGRE
+165 TVRRNGRE
-173 QQLSADSLTPGETIV
+173 QQVAADALSSGETIV
-188 IRPGER
+188 IHPGER
-194 IPVDGIVVKG
+194 IPVDGMVTKG
-204 ASFVDQSSITGESLP
+204 NSFVDQSSITGESLP
-219 VEKVESAK
+219 VEKVERAD

-240 VSVERVGRDTTF
+240 VSVQRVGRDTTF

-259 EQAEKSKAPVERI
+259 EEAEKSKAPVERV

-285 GAAVLTFLVTR
+285 GAAVLTFIVTR
-296 NLTATIAV
+296 NLTSTIAV

-362 PEVTGVHV
+362 PEVTGVRG
-370 ANGITEETVLLNAAI
+370 AAGTSEETVLQNAAI

-395 EAIVRAAK
+395 EAIVREAK
-403 NRQLSWPQYSDLRYV
+403 NRHLSLRQYSNLRYV
-418 PGKGLSCRDGANQIT
+418 PGKGLSCSDGASTII
-433 VGTATFL
+433 VGAVAFL
-440 EENGVRIDSSGAAL
+440 EENGIQIDSSENRL
-454 PLLKPGESPVYVAR
+454 QELKPGESLVYVGR
-468 DTTLLGTISLADRL
+468 DETLLGTISLADRL
-482 RSEAI
+482 RDEAI
-487 QAITELNAQG
+487 KTINQLKAQG

-502 LTGDSTDIATTIG
+502 LTGDSTDIASTIG
-515 QQLGVEEAKGDLLP
+515 EQLGVDEAHGGLLP
-529 EQKLDVIRNLLKGG
+529 EQKLAKIRELLAQD

-591 VEVFQIAKRCYRVIM
+591 GEVFGIARRCYRVIM

-616 TMGIALAFLGLL
+616 TLGIVLAFLGSL

-643 FILNSARLFRS
+643 FILNSARLFGNQHS
-654 GLAKGRNGEWANGR
+654 K
-668 DGERATGRIDDCH
+668 
-681 EVA
+681 

>member
-1 METETTLNRSADH
+1 MKTTSKTIDSTGQLAEE
-14 GAGPDHTYQDHHSNE
+14 HHSHYPHSPE
-29 HDHDHH
+29 PIHDHDEHDHEGHDHDHQTGIA
-35 HHDHDDDDH
+35 D
-44 DHDHAAGPGE
+44 
-54 YVRLGVMALIIIA
+54 YVRLALMGIIVVA
-67 SLTGWWRSFMDR
+67 SLTGWWRPFMNR

-95 KEAWENLLK
+95 KEAWENLRK

-114 IALVAALAIGQFF
+114 IALLSALAIGQFF

-151 KAIQKLIDALPRQV
+151 RAIENLINALPRHV
-165 TVRRDGRE
+165 TVRRNGQE
-173 QQLSADSLTPGETIV
+173 SELKAEELSIEEVIV

-194 IPVDGIVVKG
+194 IPVDGTVIKG
-204 ASFVDQSSITGESLP
+204 SSFVDQSSITGESLP
-219 VEKVESAK
+219 IEKAEQSK

-259 EQAEKSKAPVERI
+259 EEAEKSKAPVQRI

-278 GLVYFAF
+278 GLVYFAL
-285 GAAVLTFLVTR
+285 GAAILTFLVTR

-340 LEKLAEIDT
+340 LEKLADIDT

-354 TGTLTLGV
+354 TGTLTMGV
-362 PEVTGVHV
+362 PEVTSIRV
-370 ANGITEETVLLNAAI
+370 ADGATENEVLENAAI
-385 AEQHSEHPLG
+385 AEQHSEHPIG
-395 EAIVRAAK
+395 EAVVRKARMAK
-403 NRQLSWPQYSDLRYV
+403 VALRGYSDLQYI
-418 PGKGLSCRDGANQIT
+418 PGKGVTCLDRGSKIV
-433 VGTATFL
+433 VGTRTLL
-440 EENGVRIDSSGAAL
+440 EENGIDPNGAASL
-454 PLLKPGESPVYVAR
+454 ASETKAGETLVYVGR
-468 DTTLLGTISLADRL
+468 EMEILGALTIADQL
-482 RSEAI
+482 RREAV
-487 QAITELNAQG
+487 QAVDQLKKLG
-497 YRTLL
+497 YRTVLIS
-502 LTGDSTDIATTIG
+502 GDSSEAASAIG
-515 QQLGVEEAKGDLLP
+515 AQLGVHEAIGNLLP
-529 EQKLDVIRNLLKGG
+529 EQKLEKVRELLQQG

-551 GINDAP
+551 GVNDAP

-584 TADLSRL
+584 TSDLSRL
-591 VEVFQIAKRCYRVIM
+591 VEVLNIAKRCYRVIK

-616 TMGIALAFLGLL
+616 TLGIVLAFFGLL
-628 APIVAALIHVGSELT
+628 APIVAALIHVGSELA

-654 GLAKGRNGEWANGR
+654 SVRP
-668 DGERATGRIDDCH
+668 
-681 EVA
+681 

>member
-1 METETTLNRSADH
+1 MKTTDKTMDFTGHPAELGHRNRLPGH
-14 GAGPDHTYQDHHSNE
+14 GHIDE
-29 HDHDHH
+29 HCDHDHERHDSH
-35 HHDHDDDDH
+35 HRTGI
-44 DHDHAAGPGE
+44 AE
-54 YVRLGVMALIIIA
+54 YVRLGLIGMIVIA
-67 SLTGWWRSFMDR
+67 SLTGWWRPFMDR

-95 KEAWENLLK
+95 KEAWENLLR

-114 IALVAALAIGQFF
+114 IALLSALVIGQFF

-151 KAIQKLIDALPRQV
+151 RAIEKLINALPRAV
-165 TVRRDGRE
+165 TVRRDGQE
-173 QQLSADSLTPGETIV
+173 QELRPEELRVGEIVV

-194 IPVDGIVVKG
+194 IPVDGTVVKG
-204 ASFVDQSSITGESLP
+204 TSYVDQSSITGESLP
-219 VEKVESAK
+219 IEKAKQTK

-252 GKIIQVV
+252 GRIIQVV
-259 EQAEKSKAPVERI
+259 EQAEKSKAPVQRI

-278 GLVYFAF
+278 GLVYFAL
-285 GAAVLTFLVTR
+285 AAAILTFLVTR

-340 LEKLAEIDT
+340 LEKLVDIDT

-354 TGTLTLGV
+354 TGTLTMGV
-362 PEVTGVHV
+362 PEVTGIRV
-370 ANGITEETVLLNAAI
+370 ADGATENEVLQNAAI
-385 AEQHSEHPLG
+385 AEQHSEHPIG
-395 EAIVRAAK
+395 EAIVRKAK
-403 NRQLSWPQYSDLRYV
+403 TLNLSLRDYSDLQYT
-418 PGKGLSCRDGANQIT
+418 PGKGVTCLDRGNEIV
-433 VGTATFL
+433 VGTRALL
-440 EENGVRIDSSGAAL
+440 EENGIRIDANGDIPFRNAR
-454 PLLKPGESPVYVAR
+454 PGETLVYVGRNAMA
-468 DTTLLGTISLADRL
+468 LGALTIADRL

-487 QAITELNAQG
+487 HAVEQLKKQG
-497 YRTLL
+497 YRTIL
-502 LTGDSTDIATTIG
+502 LTGDNSETAAAIG
-515 QQLGVEEAKGDLLP
+515 AQLGVDEAIGNVLP
-529 EQKLDVIRNLLKGG
+529 KQKLEKVRELHQQG

-551 GINDAP
+551 GVNDAP

-584 TADLSRL
+584 TGDLSRL
-591 VEVFQIAKRCYRVIM
+591 TEVLRIARRCYRVIM
-606 FNFWGTIAVD
+606 FNFWGTIVVD
-616 TMGIALAFLGLL
+616 SLGIGLAFFGFL
-628 APIVAALIHVGSELT
+628 APILAALIHVGSELA

-654 GLAKGRNGEWANGR
+654 P
-668 DGERATGRIDDCH
+668 
-681 EVA
+681 VQS

>member
-1 METETTLNRSADH
+1 MLNRSADH
-14 GAGPDHTYQDHHSNE
+14 GDGPDHTYQDHHSNE
-29 HDHDHH
+29 HDHDDH
-35 HHDHDDDDH
+35 HHDHDDDHH
-44 DHDHAAGPGE
+44 DHDHAAGTGE

-362 PEVTGVHV
+362 PEVTGVHA

-454 PLLKPGESPVYVAR
+454 PLLKPGESLVYVAR

-487 QAITELNAQG
+487 QAITELKAQG

-515 QQLGVEEAKGDLLP
+515 QQLGVDEAKGDLLP
-529 EQKLDVIRNLLKGG
+529 EQKLAVIRNLLKGG

-591 VEVFQIAKRCYRVIM
+591 VEVFRIAKRCYRVIM

-616 TMGIALAFLGLL
+616 TLGIALAFLGLL

-654 GLAKGRNGEWANGR
+654 GRGEWAIGAKR
-668 DGERATGRIDDCH
+668 RMGESAIARCQH
-681 EVA
+681 P

>member
-1 METETTLNRSADH
+1 MKTTTSKTVDSSSQLTEEGH
-14 GAGPDHTYQDHHSNE
+14 PHHSHTHDQIHDHAE
-29 HDHDHH
+29 HDHDHQTGT
-35 HHDHDDDDH
+35 
-44 DHDHAAGPGE
+44 AE
-54 YVRLGVMALIIIA
+54 YIRLGLMGIIVVA
-67 SLTGWWRSFMDR
+67 SLTGWWRLFMDR

-95 KEAWENLLK
+95 QEAWENLRK

-114 IALVAALAIGQFF
+114 IALLSALAIGQFF

-151 KAIQKLIDALPRQV
+151 RAIEKLINALPRHV
-165 TVRRDGRE
+165 TVRRNGQESELPADE
-173 QQLSADSLTPGETIV
+173 LSTGEVIV

-194 IPVDGIVVKG
+194 IPVDGTVIKG
-204 ASFVDQSSITGESLP
+204 SSYVDQSSITGESLP
-219 VEKVESAK
+219 IEKTGQSK

-259 EQAEKSKAPVERI
+259 EQAEKSKAPVQRI

-278 GLVYFAF
+278 GLVYFAL

-325 GSAARRGIIVKGGLY
+325 GSAARRGIIVKGGLH

-349 IVLDK
+349 IILDK
-354 TGTLTLGV
+354 TGTLTMGI
-362 PEVTGVHV
+362 PEVTGIRVTDG
-370 ANGITEETVLLNAAI
+370 ATEREVLENAAI
-385 AEQHSEHPLG
+385 AEQHSEHPIG
-395 EAIVRAAK
+395 EAVIRKSRAAK
-403 NRQLSWPQYSDLRYV
+403 VSLREYSDLQYI
-418 PGKGLSCRDGANQIT
+418 PGKGVTCLDRGSKVV
-433 VGTATFL
+433 VGTRTLL
-440 EENGVRIDSSGAAL
+440 EENGIDANGAASFQSDT
-454 PLLKPGESPVYVAR
+454 KPGETLVYVGR
-468 DTTLLGTISLADRL
+468 NKTVLGALTIADQL

-487 QAITELNAQG
+487 QAVDQLKKQG
-497 YRTLL
+497 YRTILL
-502 LTGDSTDIATTIG
+502 SGDSSEAASAIG
-515 QQLGVEEAKGDLLP
+515 AQLGVHEAIGNLLP
-529 EQKLDVIRNLLKGG
+529 EQKLEKVRELLQQG

-551 GINDAP
+551 GVNDGP

-584 TADLSRL
+584 TSDLSRL
-591 VEVFQIAKRCYRVIM
+591 SEVLGIAKRCYRVIM

-616 TMGIALAFLGLL
+616 TLGIVLAFCGLL
-628 APIVAALIHVGSELT
+628 APIIAALIHVGSELA

-654 GLAKGRNGEWANGR
+654 PVRS
-668 DGERATGRIDDCH
+668 
-681 EVA
+681 